1 MATYQ
6 AGVTDYI
13 SQIQPTEPNLAFDAQ
28 ILQTKQTKF
37 DANHQKISELY
48 GSILNSA
55 MSRNENIAARDQF
68 VKTINSDIV
77 KMAGMDFSL
86 DENVDAAANVFQSIY
101 NNNHIVK
108 DMVWTK
114 NFQNEKSKGESL
126 KNCIDPEKCGGQW
139 WEQGD
144 QYMDYKLKEFKD
156 ASNDESLGFEN
167 VEYIPYTNMME
178 KAMKYAKDNKLE
190 ISSDQLVGNYM
201 VTTKN
206 GPQAY
211 GPLAELF
218 TNLYSSD
225 PKLLKQY
232 EAQAYVNRKN
242 NVSSI
247 MSETGLEENE
257 ATAEYIR
264 RQGTTQQDKINKIL
278 DQTNADEDYITG
290 RISVLEEKLN
300 SGKFGKE
307 SGVAKEYAA
316 LQQLLPGAQQASQ
329 YIKLAK
335 MTGENA
341 NDNTYV
347 RSMASRLDT
356 RDAALFMHDDINGAA
371 KTIADNTMTEKKEV
385 DEIAKLGVA
394 HQYDV
399 MMEGI
404 KQTNRK
410 ALETHKASLK
420 NDPAN
425 PFAGGGKESKA
436 LSEKT
441 VSGYIDDEYTK
452 KYGDDKV
459 KGVYDDKIVAAK
471 KDIEDYSN
479 DKTSPKYKKAVTD
492 LTRLEAFN
500 NESIRREKTMRLD
513 GSGSKPVTGNSYGE
527 LMNAD
532 QKASG
537 RTAKDFKDHTPSS
550 QKGISKTM
558 GAIHGKLNGTNQ
570 DVHDQKSID
579 KKLAKNSTKEE
590 VEPEDVTSD
599 TIPSIQKFALD
610 NRSQLTKEQQKFYEN
625 LKPDTIISP
634 GIKKK
639 MAETSNKIKKS
650 NATNIS
656 PKDPNSISS
665 KDVSTDILQ
674 EVIDTHPDE
683 KIVKKYEALKKQ
695 GVSNLSEEIKKNIAN
710 RYNKLKSESFT
721 VRGENSQSTITT
733 GEAYKA
739 HYQELNADLHKN
751 TSVVNSAYI
760 GALEKNSPEY
770 KVLKEK
776 ALDYLRKNGERRVD
790 KIEAHNWQGDGDPN
804 TGVYFMIAG
813 QGVKSSGITD
823 WQLKHLIE
831 KDANF
836 SNSLYKTVKN
846 KIVKGTDKVK
856 DIAKDAKVHNAIYNI
871 DNVEEDFENHVKLKK
886 DSHQAIIDKMAKG
899 SKYEYP
905 FDPNYVRNGFLV
917 GFKEFNKTMQYHT
930 DYDYDDAK
938 DEYKKYKD
946 TYNDALHAAL
956 IKKVTKDKKYLTS
969 GVGPQVYPVYGADE
983 VNMQADAN
991 ATDDVRGFFDNF
1003 NAINQENKTLFI
1015 NGHEITD
1022 SKEVQRYIAKIKG
1035 SKDYYN
1041 TTYKVQG
1048 VENNTNTKGKK
1059 DWEGLSITNTESGWE
1074 YSFRS
1079 DPAVRPSKMYL
1090 DKVQSS
1096 KDRSLQQTGK
1106 TQLSSGNDYTNGEKV
1121 YVVKK
1126 KDGSLTFEG
1135 KVHVDGK
1142 DVDLNSFLY
1151 NSQNDYDHTLSSFE
1165 DAAAVFQDIMEDLE
1179 TK

>member
-114 NFQNEKSKGESL
+114 NFQSEKSKGESL

-144 QYMDYKLKEFKD
+144 QYMDYKLKEFKN

-278 DQTNADEDYITG
+278 DQANADEDYITG
-290 RISVLEEKLN
+290 RITVLEEQLN
-300 SGKFGKE
+300 TGKFGKE
-307 SGVAKEYAA
+307 SGVAKEYMA
-316 LQQLLPGAQQASQ
+316 LKQLLPGAQQASQ

-335 MTGENA
+335 MTGENS

-347 RSMASRLDT
+347 RNMASRLDT
-356 RDAALFMHDDINGAA
+356 RDAALFMHEDINGAA

-385 DEIAKLGVA
+385 DAIAKLGVE
-394 HQYDV
+394 HQYAV
-399 MMEGI
+399 MLEGV
-404 KQTNRK
+404 KQSNRV
-410 ALETHKASLK
+410 ALESHKASLK

-425 PFAGGGKESKA
+425 PFAGGGKEAKA

-441 VSGYIDDEYTK
+441 VSGYIDDTYK
-452 KYGDDKV
+452 AKYGDAKIT
-459 KGVYDDKIVAAK
+459 GIYDTKIAEAK
-471 KDIEDYSN
+471 KVMETEAENKSSDA
-479 DKTSPKYKKAVTD
+479 YKKAAAD
-492 LTRLEAFN
+492 LARLKPFN
-500 NESIRREKTMRLD
+500 DENIMRQKVQKLD
-513 GSGSKPVTGNSYGE
+513 GSGFKPATGGNFSNLFNE
-527 LMNAD
+527 D
-532 QKASG
+532 KKASG
-537 RTAKDFKDHTPSS
+537 RTKADFDANNKSS
-550 QKGISKTM
+550 RAGVSQSM
-558 GAIHGKLNGTNQ
+558 GTIHGRLNGTNQ
-570 DVHDQKSID
+570 EVHDEQSVEA
-579 KKLAKNSTKEE
+579 KLNKNSNKESFE
-590 VEPEDVTSD
+590 QSDVTPDS
-599 TIPSIQKFALD
+599 IPKFKQFALD
-610 NRSQLTKEQQKFYEN
+610 NKSQLTADQQKFYEN
-625 LKPDTIISP
+625 LKPDSVLSP
-634 GIKKK
+634 ALKKK
-639 MAETSNKIKKS
+639 MAETSNKIKES
-650 NATNIS
+650 NGAKLT
-656 PKDPNSISS
+656 PKDPNKITG
-665 KDVSTDILQ
+665 KNITADVIQ
-674 EVIDTHPDE
+674 EVIDTHPDPKVVE
-683 KIVKKYEALKKQ
+683 KYKYLKKQ
-695 GVSNLSEEIKKNIAN
+695 GLSNLSEDVKNNIAV
-710 RYNKLKSESFT
+710 RYNALKSTSFT
-721 VRGENSQSTITT
+721 VRGENTQSNITT
-733 GEAYKA
+733 GEAYSEVY
-739 HYQELNADLHKN
+739 HQLDNDMHKN
-751 TSVVNSAYI
+751 TSVVNKAYI
-760 GALEKNSPEY
+760 NALEKNSPEY
-770 KVLKEK
+770 KVLKEQ
-776 ALDYLRKNGERRVD
+776 ALEYLRKHAERRVD
-790 KIEAHNWQGDGDPN
+790 KVEAANWLGSNDPK
-804 TGVYFMIAG
+804 TGVYFMVGG
-813 QGVKSSGITD
+813 QSVRSSGITD
-823 WQLKHLIE
+823 WQLQHIID
-831 KDANF
+831 KDSNF
-836 SNSLYKTVKN
+836 SNAIYRNVKN
-846 KIVKGTDKVK
+846 KIVKGTDKIKAISK
-856 DIAKDAKVHNAIYNI
+856 DGKVNNAIHNI
-871 DNVEEDFENHVKLKK
+871 DNIEEDLQNHIKLKK
-886 DSHQAIIDKMAKG
+886 DNHNTIVDKMSRNDKFDH
-899 SKYEYP
+899 P
-905 FDPNYVRNGFLV
+905 FNPDYVKNGFLV
-917 GFKEFNKTMQYHT
+917 GFNEFYETMKYRT
-930 DYDYDDAK
+930 DYDREDAY
-938 DEYKKYKD
+938 DEYKVYS
-946 TYNDALHAAL
+946 DAYEDGLHAAL
-956 IKKVTKDKKYLTS
+956 IQKATKDKKYLS
-969 GVGPQVYPVYGADE
+969 KGVGPQVYPVYGADN
-983 VNMQADAN
+983 VNLQAIDAN
-991 ATDDVRGFFDNF
+991 ATKDVRGFLDNF
-1003 NAINQENKTLFI
+1003 NAINPENKVLYI
-1015 NGHEITD
+1015 GGSPITD
-1022 SKEVQRYIAKIKG
+1022 PKEVQKYIAEIKR
-1035 SKDYYN
+1035 SKEYFN
-1041 TTYKVQG
+1041 TSYKVQG
-1048 VENNTNTKGKK
+1048 VDGPTESGKNN
-1059 DWEGLSITNTESGWE
+1059 WEGMSITDTKSGWE

-1096 KDRSLQQTGK
+1096 KDRSLQQTGR
-1106 TQLSSGNDYTNGEKV
+1106 TQLSSGNEYTNNKKV
-1121 YVVKK
+1121 YVVQKT
-1126 KDGSLTFEG
+1126 DGSLRFEG
-1135 KVHVDGK
+1135 NVHVDGK

-1151 NSQNDYDHTLSSFE
+1151 NTKNDYDHTITSFE
-1165 DAAAVFQDIMEDLE
+1165 DAAAVFQDIMDDLE
-1179 TK
+1179 SK